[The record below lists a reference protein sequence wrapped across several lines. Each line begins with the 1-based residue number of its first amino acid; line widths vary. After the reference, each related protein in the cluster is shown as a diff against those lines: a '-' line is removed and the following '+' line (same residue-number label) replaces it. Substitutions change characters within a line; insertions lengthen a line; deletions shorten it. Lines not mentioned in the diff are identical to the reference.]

1 MAHRFAEIAFTQHV
15 REEQSRNGSRRQYE
29 RLERL
34 GPDNDR
40 LGPDEKS
47 FIESRD
53 GMYLATVSE
62 TGWPYV
68 QFRGGPRS
76 FLRVLDEQTL
86 GFADF
91 RGNRQYITLG
101 NLRTNDR
108 VALFLMDY
116 PSRTR
121 LKILGR
127 AEITEIAADMPLLER
142 LAVPGYRATVERAV
156 LIHLVGFDWNCQ
168 QHITP
173 RWSQDEL
180 TEAMEPVSGELRN
193 WRRKTRLCG
202 NNSTRLPCRCR

>member
-1 MAHRFAEIAFTQHV
+1 MAHRFAEIAFTHHV
-15 REEQSRNGSRRQYE
+15 REEQARRGSRRQYE
-29 RLERL
+29 RFERL
-34 GPDNDR
+34 GPGNDR

-62 TGWPYV
+62 TGRPYV
-68 QFRGGPRS
+68 QFRGGAKG

-86 GFADF
+86 GFVDF

-121 LKILGR
+121 LKILGQ
-127 AEITEIAADMPLLER
+127 AEVKDAAADPALVHR
-142 LAVPGYRATVERAV
+142 LTVPGYRAAVERAV
-156 LIHLVGFDWNCQ
+156 LIHLLGFDWNCQ

-173 RWSQDEL
+173 RWTEEEL
-180 TEAMEPVSGELRN
+180 AEGMEPLR
-193 WRRKTRLCG
+193 RRVADLEAENAALRRQL
-202 NNSTRLPCRCR
+202 SLSA